1 MENELRQAKE
11 THQQLSK
18 ALAAV
23 VTERDRLI
31 DAQRTLPKV
40 HIILLMH
47 NGDNVLQNL
56 TGWHVLLFTMI
67 VAFVCLIIGVFSTK
81 GLFDA
86 NLRSF

>member
-1 MENELRQAKE
+1 LENELRQAKE

-40 HIILLMH
+40 HIY
-47 NGDNVLQNL
+47 
-56 TGWHVLLFTMI
+56 I
-67 VAFVCLIIGVFSTK
+67 V
-81 GLFDA
+81 DA
-86 NLRSF
+86 QWR